1 MSYSP
6 WGHKE
11 LDMAEGLSFLRAS
24 QVVQWVK
31 NPPAI
36 QELREMQVSS
46 PGQGRS
52 PGGKHSNSLQYSCLK
67 NPMDRGAW
75 NVMVHRGSKSW
86 TQLK

>member
-1 MSYSP
+1 MGYSP

-11 LDMAEGLSFLRAS
+11 LDMAEGLSFLRAF

-46 PGQGRS
+46 LGQGRS
-52 PGGKHSNSLQYSCLK
+52 PGGRHGNSLQYSCLK

-75 NVMVHRGSKSW
+75 NVMVHRVSRSR